1 MTERDRGNAAEWRG
15 MLLGTSSWHR
25 WHRRGRGLFGALP
38 SPPRCIICAAP
49 FKGPFTPV
57 LRFLG
62 RSPHPR
68 NPRYCGLCMNVL
80 LSGRGGA
87 EVELTSLF
95 ADVRGST
102 PLAEQLGPTGT
113 HTLMDRFYTEGTE
126 ILMRSGALIER
137 FMGDQIVGYFVPGY
151 AGPSHARAA
160 VDAALKLLRATG
172 NASGVAPW
180 VPIGVGVHS
189 GNAFVGTVGRADGMV
204 DLTAI
209 GEDVNVAARLASAA
223 GAGEIVLSEG
233 TYLAAGPGGD
243 AERRDLTL
251 KGVSGVVHVRV
262 LRA

>member
-1 MTERDRGNAAEWRG
+1 MTERDRDNTDEWRG

-38 SPPRCIICAAP
+38 SPPRCMICAAP

-68 NPRYCGLCMNVL
+68 NPRYCALCMNVL
-80 LSGRGGA
+80 LNGAGGA

-102 PLAEQLGPTGT
+102 PLAEQLGPAGT

-151 AGPSHARAA
+151 AGAGHASVA
-160 VDAALKLLRATG
+160 VDAALKLLRMTG
-172 NASGVAPW
+172 NVNGDTPW
-180 VPIGVGVHS
+180 IPLGVGLHI
-189 GNAFVGTVGRADGMV
+189 GKAFVGTVGRSDGMV
-204 DLTAI
+204 DLTAL

-223 GAGEIVLSEG
+223 GAGEIVLSER
-233 TYLAAGPGGD
+233 TYLAAGLGRD
-243 AERRDLTL
+243 LERRDLTL
-251 KGVSGVVHVRV
+251 KGVTGVVHIRV